1 MLVFDWK
8 HMRTMS
14 EQRQTVQKESWTWHE
29 NRQQSINHSM
39 QTTKKETERK
49 KRKINNSMCQ
59 NGREIKIERENISN
73 GQMIKSEKSRRKP
86 RRENNSWPKRKV
98 YLKNKNF
105 FFKCPPCCG
114 YTKVQY
120 CTSSTDTSLR
130 LFTHR
135 TLQAVG
141 PLAVYI
147 QVTMLT

>member
-39 QTTKKETERK
+39 QTTKKKKETECK
-49 KRKINNSMCQ
+49 KRKINKSMCQ

-86 RRENNSWPKRKV
+86 RRKNNSWPKRKV
-98 YLKNKNF
+98 YLKNKNI
-105 FFKCPPCCG
+105 FFKNVPHVVAILRCNIAHPPLTLHCVCSP
-114 YTKVQY
+114 TEL
-120 CTSSTDTSLR
+120 CRR
-130 LFTHR
+130 LD
-135 TLQAVG
+135 L
-141 PLAVYI
+141 
-147 QVTMLT
+147 

>member
-86 RRENNSWPKRKV
+86 WRKNNSWPKRKV
-98 YLKNKNF
+98 YLKNKIF
-105 FFKCPPCCG
+105 FLKCPPCCG

-135 TLQAVG
+135 TLQALG